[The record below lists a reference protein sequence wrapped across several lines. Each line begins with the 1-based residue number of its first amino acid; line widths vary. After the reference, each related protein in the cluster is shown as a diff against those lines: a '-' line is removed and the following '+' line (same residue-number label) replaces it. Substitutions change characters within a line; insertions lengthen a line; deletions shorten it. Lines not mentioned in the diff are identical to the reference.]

1 MQRVLAGIGLAATLT
16 LGLPAMA
23 VPLDTADTGADT
35 GSGSD
40 DGSDDGSTP
49 VETGGLDTELD
60 DTEAYVAGSN
70 AAELAGEKGGCQ
82 SIFGT
87 TSASMLLLIGLGA
100 AARRRE

>member
-1 MQRVLAGIGLAATLT
+1 MQRMLAGVGLAAALT
-16 LGLPAMA
+16 LGLPALA
-23 VPLDTADTGADT
+23 VPMDTADTGSDT
-35 GSGSD
+35 AAGSD
-40 DGSDDGSTP
+40 DGT
-49 VETGGLDTELD
+49 TGEDTGVSGEDTEGE

-100 AARRRE
+100 AARRRRE